1 MKKFVKILI
10 ILIVILLII
19 FGIYKFS
26 TSKNTTPV
34 DEFKDLKNYLSII
47 YGKTYLIPEFENIND
62 ASENWLW
69 DNVNQY
75 LNGTPEYEERNNKA
89 YDYTYEEICQIV
101 NKLYGNDLTKKFPT
115 GAEFMRYDT
124 YNDKYAPTAYGV
136 QSYFDY
142 KIDEIKK
149 EKNLYTVSIY
159 DFTISFFR
167 TLGENPEDL
176 IDIYNN
182 SDFAI
187 NGDNRNSYYF
197 SKKLKW

>member
-1 MKKFVKILI
+1 MKKFIKIFIILI
-10 ILIVILLII
+10 IILLII
-19 FGIYKFS
+19 FGIYKFC
-26 TSKNTTPV
+26 TSKNTKTN
-34 DEFKDLKNYLSII
+34 DEFKDLKNYLNII
-47 YGKTYLIPEFENIND
+47 YGKTYLIPEFDNINNAD
-62 ASENWLW
+62 EAWLW

-75 LNGTPEYEERNNKA
+75 LNGNEKFEERNNKGF
-89 YDYTYEEICQIV
+89 DYTYNDICQIV
-101 NKLYGNDLTKKFPT
+101 NTLYGDNLTKKFPT
-115 GAEFMRYDT
+115 GSEFLRYDT

-159 DFTISFFR
+159 DFTVSLFR

-182 SDFAI
+182 SDFSI
-187 NGDNRNSYYF
+187 NGDNRHSYCF
-197 SKKLKW
+197 CKKLK